1 MQCDDKELDDCRVL
15 VASSKVEG
23 EEGEAKS
30 EELGLI
36 PGGILGWEE
45 GEAKSEEF

>member
-1 MQCDDKELDDCRVL
+1 MQCDDKELDECRVL
-15 VASSKVEG
+15 VASSKGEG
-23 EEGEAKS
+23 